1 MYLHDLSIYFTNQL
15 YLSTLYLKSFC
26 NLALSNKVKVYEAPD
41 MKKLVS
47 AITLIMTGLIAT
59 SAIAGPHEQDRRDRH
74 VKPAPTPAHWNHSQP
89 QRFDH
94 NRNDDKRYE
103 QNRHKNQ
110 VNPSLQW
117 RVGQTLPRQYNS
129 SSFEL
134 SDRQAKNLPKAS
146 RNQQWYKI
154 NGDYVL
160 VNERN
165 DRIVRI
171 IG

>member
-1 MYLHDLSIYFTNQL
+1 MYLHDLSIHFTNQL

-26 NLALSNKVKVYEAPD
+26 NLALSNKLQVYEVTE

-47 AITLIMTGLIAT
+47 AITLVMTGLIAT
-59 SAIAGPHEQDRRDRH
+59 SAIAGPHEQDRRYQH
-74 VKPAPTPAHWNHSQP
+74 AKPTPPPAHWNQGQP

-94 NRNDDKRYE
+94 NRYDDKRY
-103 QNRHKNQ
+103 KNQ
-110 VNPSLQW
+110 VNPSRQW
-117 RVGQTLPRQYNS
+117 RVGQTLPRQFNTS
-129 SSFEL
+129 RFEL
-134 SDRQAKNLPKAS
+134 SDRQAKNLPKAG